1 MLTITARSGQVSN
14 KDYTLF
20 ITVVLVD
27 NKWLKISYMAQNV
40 AKHTTNCFL
49 NKYINKITIN
59 LNMFVPLLMS
69 ILSSVFNKFETNAPR
84 QTPPYFSFLQRFN
97 VLHALLVQLLVELAV
112 VRKLTGNT
120 SDPGRNARE
129 GGQIVLDAG

>member
-1 MLTITARSGQVSN
+1 MT
-14 KDYTLF
+14 
-20 ITVVLVD
+20 
-27 NKWLKISYMAQNV
+27 QNV

-49 NKYINKITIN
+49 NKYLNTITIN

-69 ILSSVFNKFETNAPR
+69 ILSSVFNKFETNALDA
-84 QTPPYFSFLQRFN
+84 TVFSFLQRFN